1 MNKTIRKDSKN
12 STIIN
17 EEGFKVYKRPIDVD
31 LFLHSCAFR
40 FKNSFYHSDKEI
52 VEYLIDLIHKNDSNF
67 VYALAYYLGKEI
79 GLRLSPTIM
88 TTELALS
95 DSADWKKI
103 EKIVNDIF
111 TRPDFLANSCGYI
124 KYKFNVKSFMEKLPE
139 EFRKILKTRL
149 ENFNELTLKR
159 RKMRR
164 KEIKLS
170 DLIKT
175 LKPRPKNEEMSKL
188 YKAIIENDKLASLKI
203 EIENGEIQK
212 AEHLTAAI
220 SSDKVLRNEKTK
232 FIVENIDNIPINA
245 LLKNLSYLPE
255 TREAIKKLE
264 VRLEDFFK
272 FGNKRFINPFDLIML
287 EHDWKANNYD
297 VIDEYSKFDLNGSL
311 IVNELIQEVL
321 NKILDKYIIPKFE
334 NIYQPTILYDYS
346 GSMYGEPHRIGSK
359 FITMITDL
367 LRNDS
372 NTRLLNFYLFN
383 QRIVDYSSEI
393 RTILRDCTAFNK
405 RDFNYLQFAQK
416 FYNRISPNGGTA
428 LLDAIKYA
436 LNTNSGT
443 DFLVIV
449 TDEATW
455 TDSYYIEAYKRI
467 IPQKLYG
474 RTILF
479 NACPGVGTVFKPS
492 IDVIKV
498 SGLNNVTLDIIKA
511 MSNFTEFKNE
521 IINNF
526 NKILSL

>member
-1 MNKTIRKDSKN
+1 MNKTTITKKN

-17 EEGFKVYKRPIDVD
+17 EEGYKVYKRPADVD
-31 LFLHSCAFR
+31 LFLHSSAFR

-52 VEYLIDLIHKNDSNF
+52 VEYLVDLIHKNDSDF

-175 LKPRPKNEEMSKL
+175 LRPRPKDVEMSKL

-220 SSDKVLRNEKTK
+220 SSDKVSRSEKTK
-232 FIVENIDNIPINA
+232 FVTENIDNIPINA

-255 TREAIKKLE
+255 TEEAIKKLE
-264 VRLEDFFK
+264 VRLEDFFR

-287 EHDWKANNYD
+287 EHSWSTNYD
-297 VIDEYSKFDLNGSL
+297 TITPNDFIKDYS
-311 IVNELIQEVL
+311 IVNEEIQNVL
-321 NKILDKYIIPKFE
+321 NKILNKYIVPKFRDVD
-334 NIYQPTILYDYS
+334 YAVILYDYS
-346 GSMYGEPHRIGSK
+346 GSMKGEPHRIGTK
-359 FITMITDL
+359 FITMISNL
-367 LRNDS
+367 LRENKGIFS
-372 NTRLLNFYLFN
+372 KFYIFN
-383 QRIVDYSSEI
+383 HRIDDYTGEIKALITNCSQPNSEYF
-393 RTILRDCTAFNK
+393 D
-405 RDFNYLQFAQK
+405 YLQFA
-416 FYNRISPNGGTA
+416 YNFHRKINPNGSTS
-428 LLDAIKYA
+428 LLDAIKYV
-436 LNTNSGT
+436 LNKNTKM
-443 DFLVIV
+443 DFFVII
-449 TDEATW
+449 TDETTW
-455 TDSYYIEAYKRI
+455 TDSYHIKAYKRI

-498 SGLNNVTLDIIKA
+498 SGLNNVTLDIIRA